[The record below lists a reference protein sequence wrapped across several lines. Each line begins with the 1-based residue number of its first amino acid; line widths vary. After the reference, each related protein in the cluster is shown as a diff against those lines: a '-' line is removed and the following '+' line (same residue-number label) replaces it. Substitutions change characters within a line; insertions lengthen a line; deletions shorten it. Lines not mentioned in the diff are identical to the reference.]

1 MAEVT
6 GRQVLLKDEN
16 GEVIIPYVEKP
27 DLTDYAKTSDLMNIM
42 NNIYP
47 VGSVYLSTTSTC
59 PLASL
64 ISGSTWEQMGTSLIT
79 SVNTSVSIKGT
90 GKSLGLTDG
99 TNNMGIQANGG
110 YGVKNNKNLFNVNV
124 GTKTGSAGPDNS
136 YALGVTTDSSKSG
149 IVGTVTRTSI
159 SVYIFKRTA

>member
-1 MAEVT
+1 MVEYT
-6 GRQVLLKDEN
+6 GREVLLKDEN
-16 GEVIIPYVEKP
+16 GEVIIPYVNVDITSQLD
-27 DLTDYAKTSDLMNIM
+27 DLM

-79 SVNTSVSIKGT
+79 SVNTSVPVKGT

-99 TNNMGIQANGG
+99 TNNMGIQANGS

-124 GTKTGSAGPDNS
+124 GTKKGSAGPDNS

>member
-16 GEVIIPYVEKP
+16 GEVIIPYVNV
-27 DLTDYAKTSDLMNIM
+27 DITSKIDALM

-59 PLASL
+59 PLAAL

-79 SVNTSVSIKGT
+79 SVNTSVPVKGD
-90 GKSLGLTDG
+90 GKTLGLTDG
-99 TNNMGIQANGG
+99 TT
-110 YGVKNNKNLFNVNV
+110 NV
-124 GTKTGSAGPDNS
+124 GMSYSTGSYDRFYGRTSFYNIGIGTGSSSGSTPANTKGV
-136 YALGVTTDSSKSG
+136 GVTTDSSKSG